1 MKVAILIDGWNPP
14 IFWWWQV
21 HVEELCKWLTKN
33 HDCKVD
39 LFVRKLKWDDWKIY
53 NKDTKEGNRHVY
65 RIWPTTKFFN
75 AFWRVL
81 CLATTTFYLLY
92 KAIKEKYDIIHAH
105 AYVSWLPAKI
115 VWFLTK
121 TPVVYTV
128 HWTMWLDANKKWLL
142 ARIEKRLI
150 CGIKYDLEI
159 SVSNKIFNY
168 KNVNKNIKVIY
179 NWVDTEKYN
188 NVNQPEKYKWMN
200 FIWVGRFDWQ
210 KWLIYLI
217 EWLKLIDKNLLNQKW
232 FHLNLVWDWELFNE
246 IKWKVKEYWLNDFIS
261 FKWKLFWNDLIQEY
275 KSNQIFI
282 LPSLA
287 EWQPLTLLEAMACG
301 LPTLVTD
308 VWDNKYFVENWK
320 NWFIFNSWDEKIL
333 AANIIKILNADD
345 SEIKKMWDYNF
356 EFSKGH
362 DWRNVVNNV
371 FNEYLSLKKL
381 TIIK

>member
-1 MKVAILIDGWNPP
+1 MKIAMLIDWWNPP

-53 NKDTKEGNRHVY
+53 NKDTKEGKWHVY
-65 RIWPTTKFFN
+65 RVWPTTKFFN
-75 AFWRVL
+75 TFWRIL

-92 KAIKEKYDIIHAH
+92 KTIKEKYDIIHAH

-115 VWFLTK
+115 VWFLTR

-128 HWTMWLDANKKWLL
+128 HWTMWLDASKKWLL
-142 ARIEKRLI
+142 ARVEKRLI

-168 KNVNKNIKVIY
+168 KNVNKDIKVIY

-188 NVNQPEKYKWMN
+188 NVNQPERYKWIN
-200 FIWVGRFDWQ
+200 LIWVGRFDWQ
-210 KWLIYLI
+210 KWLIYLVD
-217 EWLKLIDKNLLNQKW
+217 WLKLINKNLLKEKW
-232 FHLNLVWDWELFNE
+232 FHVNLVWDWELFNE
-246 IKWKVKEYWLNDFIS
+246 VKWKVKEYWLNDFVS
-261 FKWKLFWNDLIQEY
+261 FKWKLFWDDLIKEY

-287 EWQPLTLLEAMACG
+287 EWQPLTLLEAMACW

-308 VWDNKYFVENWK
+308 VWDNKYFVENWR
-320 NWFIFNSWDEKIL
+320 NWFIFNSWDEKSV
-333 AANIIKILNADD
+333 ADNIIKILNSDD

-356 EFSKGH
+356 EFSKKY
-362 DWRNVVNNV
+362 DWKNVVNNV
-371 FNEYLSLKKL
+371 FNEYKNLVNK
-381 TIIK
+381 